1 MSLIRYQP
9 FGHLNRFHR
18 DLDRLFETRL
28 GQPLAQDDDVHT
40 TVTDWLPA
48 VDIRE
53 EEDRFVLRADIPG
66 VDSKAIEITMENG
79 VLTIR
84 GERGEENR
92 ENDKGHTRI
101 ERVSGQFYRRFNLP
115 ETSNSDD
122 ISASSKNGVLEIV
135 VPKQLK
141 PQPRRITVDAA

>member
-9 FGHLNRFHR
+9 FGHLNRFHH

-28 GQPLAQDDDVHT
+28 GHPLAQSDDVQT

-53 EEDRFVLRADIPG
+53 EEDRFVLHADVPG
-66 VDSKAIEITMENG
+66 VDSKAIEITLENG

-84 GERGEENR
+84 GEREEEKR
-92 ENDKGHTRI
+92 ENDKEFSRI
-101 ERVSGQFYRRFNLP
+101 ERVSGQFYRRFNMP
-115 ETSNSDD
+115 ESASSDD
-122 ISASSKNGVLEIV
+122 ISASTRNGVLEIV
-135 VPKQLK
+135 VPKQAR

>member
-9 FGHLNRFHR
+9 FGQLIRFHH

-28 GQPLAQDDDVHT
+28 DGPFTQTDDVQT

-53 EEDRFVLRADIPG
+53 EEDRFVLHADVPG
-66 VDSKAIEITMENG
+66 VDPKSIEVTMENG
-79 VLTIR
+79 VLIIR
-84 GERGEENR
+84 GERGEEKR
-92 ENDKGHTRI
+92 ENENGYGRF

-115 ETSNSDD
+115 ETTNSDD
-122 ISASSKNGVLEIV
+122 ISASTKNGVLEIV
-135 VPKQLK
+135 VPKQAK
-141 PQPRRITVDAA
+141 AQPRRITVDAA